1 MNTFHS
7 HTQSPAA
14 AAEYFKMRRWPETQL
29 GSPPLQQQ
37 QQQMEEEEEEEEEED
52 FAAVIPPVTVVLEGR
67 AICQRISLHKHASY
81 ESLAKALRRMFVDDD
96 DGGCGGGGGGE
107 PSCDRQLDLA
117 NAVPGHL
124 VAYEDIENDLLL
136 AGDLNWNDFVR
147 VAKRIRILPIK
158 ANSRRGRGNN

>member
-7 HTQSPAA
+7 HTQSPAAAA

-29 GSPPLQQQ
+29 GPPPLQQQ
-37 QQQMEEEEEEEEEED
+37 QMEEEEEEEED

-96 DGGCGGGGGGE
+96 DGGGGE
-107 PSCDRQLDLA
+107 PSGERQLDLA

-136 AGDLNWNDFVR
+136 AGDLNWKSVLSISLNLFIYLLFKKKKWDF
-147 VAKRIRILPIK
+147 
-158 ANSRRGRGNN
+158 